1 MAEFEERTEQAT
13 PRKRQ
18 RAREKGQVPRSR
30 ELLSMAA
37 TGGIIVALLIGG
49 GRLFKGITQVMEGLL
64 RFQYGR
70 EPLEVMKVA
79 GKEVFLLLMPYL
91 TIGFS
96 MALLS
101 GFLQGGIVLKTIDMD
116 IERINP
122 LSGLKRLFSLRGLFE
137 FLKGFLKFLVGGVV
151 LYLVIKNI
159 LPLIS
164 VMPATGLEDTER
176 VSIIIIKKAII
187 IIFITFFIIAVLDYL
202 YERIRFERSLRMT
215 RQELKE
221 EFRETEGD
229 PIIKARIRSLQREL
243 SKRRMLQE
251 VPKATVVITN
261 PTHIAVA
268 LLYKKNEMPAPKVI
282 AKGAGFLAEKI
293 KEIARAHSV
302 PIYEDKAL
310 ARALFKLKIDSY
322 IPEELYKAVAKIIA
336 YIYRLR
342 GVA

>member
-1 MAEFEERTEQAT
+1 MAELEERTEQAT

-37 TGGIIVALLIGG
+37 TGSVIVALLIGG
-49 GRLFKGITQVMEGLL
+49 DRLFNGLSQVMEGLL

-96 MALLS
+96 MALVG
-101 GFLQGGIVLKTIDMD
+101 GFLQGGIVLKAIDMD
-116 IERINP
+116 MERINP

-137 FLKGFLKFLVGGVV
+137 FLKSLLKFLIGGAV

-176 VSIIIIKKAII
+176 VSTDIIKKTILT
-187 IIFITFFIIAVLDYL
+187 IFITFFIIAVLDYI
-202 YERIRFERSLRMT
+202 YERFRFERSLRMT

-229 PIIKARIRSLQREL
+229 PIIKARIKSLQREL

-251 VPKATVVITN
+251 VPKATVVVTN

-268 LLYKKNEMPAPKVI
+268 LLYKKEEMPAPKVI

-293 KEIARAHSV
+293 KEIASVHSV

-342 GVA
+342 GAA